1 MIIVSAD
8 WKPMNAIHQQLM
20 LFLYQWEHVI
30 NANNDVPVQQ

>member
-20 LFLYQWEHVI
+20 FLYQWEHVI

>member
-30 NANNDVPVQQ
+30 NAYNDVPVQQ